1 MSLCQTMTVAE
12 TARLLRVTAHRLWR
26 SIGHYASV
34 ARGKDDMSQVK
45 LIGIDETSLRRGH
58 QYVTVVH
65 DLDAKRLLFATE
77 GRDHETV
84 VAFKTDLIAH
94 GGQSQRIEH
103 VCMDMGQAYIKGVTE
118 QLPQAQISFDR
129 FHVIAFA
136 KDAMDKARKL
146 EMAEQ
151 PRFVRSALGT
161 ERKTVRAL
169 LWGMRR
175 DAHCWTAR
183 QRGG

>member
-1 MSLCQTMTVAE
+1 WSRPGSHFTLLFEALAMSLCQTMTVAE

-26 SIGHYASV
+26 SVGHYVAV
-34 ARGKDDMSQVK
+34 ARGKDDMSEVK

-65 DLDAKRLLFATE
+65 DFDAKRLLFATE

-84 VAFKTDLIAH
+84 GAFKADLIAH
-94 GGQSQRIEH
+94 GGQPQRIEH

-129 FHVIAFA
+129 FHVIALA
-136 KDAMDKARKL
+136 NDAM
-146 EMAEQ
+146 
-151 PRFVRSALGT
+151 
-161 ERKTVRAL
+161 
-169 LWGMRR
+169 
-175 DAHCWTAR
+175 
-183 QRGG
+183 